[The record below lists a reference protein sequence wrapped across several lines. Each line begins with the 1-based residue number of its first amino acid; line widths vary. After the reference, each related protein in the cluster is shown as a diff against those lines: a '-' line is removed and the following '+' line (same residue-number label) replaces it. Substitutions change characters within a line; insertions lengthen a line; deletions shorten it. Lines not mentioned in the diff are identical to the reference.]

1 VPQVRFFDHGE
12 RLKTFCILDAPVTS
26 RIIWVCRIGAK
37 SMYDDSHRTGRSE
50 WFLIPSGQQIQS
62 DLVTISNLISAPTNS
77 DAPVGR

>member
-50 WFLIPSGQQIQS
+50 
-62 DLVTISNLISAPTNS
+62 
-77 DAPVGR
+77 